1 MLEPCIAQVND
12 THLLLVRLEDI
23 RDLDLDLGEGL
34 PILNG
39 RMQSLVDAI
48 GQDIEDCCA
57 VCDRYTSEGTL
68 RKVSEA
74 SGWDDAFTAWASFVL
89 IAGQENAVRTRAC
102 GSMPYN
108 DVPRLAMDIVSVGG
122 KLHLSSHSPRR
133 PFPLKG
139 LSSR

>member
-48 GQDIEDCCA
+48 GQDIEDCYNL
-57 VCDRYTSEGTL
+57 CDRYISETTL
-68 RKVSEA
+68 RKVFKA
-74 SGWDDAFTAWASFVL
+74 SDWDDAFTACAQLFVRHRRDIISAL
-89 IAGQENAVRTRAC
+89 AAHDARGVDELQKGQQDLQRRHAIHQSPEEYR
-102 GSMPYN
+102 
-108 DVPRLAMDIVSVGG
+108 
-122 KLHLSSHSPRR
+122 HLC
-133 PFPLKG
+133 
-139 LSSR
+139 